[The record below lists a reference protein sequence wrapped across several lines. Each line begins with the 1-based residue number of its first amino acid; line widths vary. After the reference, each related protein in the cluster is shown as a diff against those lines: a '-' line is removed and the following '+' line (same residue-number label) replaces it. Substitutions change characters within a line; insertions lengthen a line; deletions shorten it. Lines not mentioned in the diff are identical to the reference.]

1 MSTGSKAFALK
12 FISGKYQGGEFPLRF
27 DREMTIGRAAD
38 LDMVLVED
46 MVSRKHA
53 RIVTTANGVRLA
65 DLGSTNGTFVNG
77 QRIDDVELKEGDR
90 ILIGTSILKLVLQ
103 EEGPSSYDPQVIK
116 HQMAEAASRHRGGV
130 MNGRIDEVSI
140 PDLLQL
146 FHASQ
151 KTGMLLVRSEGREGR
166 IYLRQGKVYYAVIDD
181 KHHLGPE
188 KSFHRIVTWE
198 TGTFEL
204 DRPETT
210 EFLVELEDSTESL
223 LMEAMRQLDELA
235 RLDLPETTARVVPV
249 TPFAWPLRDLSG
261 ELLDV
266 FQLALEEGTVEGILD
281 KAPTSDLDTARLI
294 LELIEKKYVAFS

>member
-12 FISGKYQGGEFPLRF
+12 FISGKYQGGEFPLRA
-27 DREMTIGRAAD
+27 DRELTIGRAAD

-53 RIVTTANGVRLA
+53 RIVASADSVRLA

-77 QRIDDVELKEGDR
+77 QRIDDIELREGDR

-103 EEGPSSYDPQVIK
+103 EESGRAFDPQAIK
-116 HQMAEAASRHRGGV
+116 NQMAEAASRHRGGV

-151 KTGMLLVRSEGREGR
+151 KTGMLLVHSEGREGR

-181 KHHLGPE
+181 KHALGPE
-188 KSFHRIVTWE
+188 KSFYRIVTWE

-223 LMEAMRQLDELA
+223 LMEAMRQLDELG
-235 RLDLPETTARVVPV
+235 RLDLPGPETRVVPQ
-249 TPFAWPLRDLSG
+249 TPFAWPLRDLSP
-261 ELLDV
+261 ERLDV
-266 FQLALEEGTVEGILD
+266 LQLVLEEGTVGGIFD
-281 KAPTSDLDTARLI
+281 KAPGTDLDTARLL
-294 LELIEKKYVAFS
+294 LELIERKYVGFS

>member
-12 FISGKYQGGEFPLRF
+12 FISGKYQGGEFPLRT
-27 DREMTIGRAAD
+27 DQEMVIGRASD

-53 RIVTTANGVRLA
+53 RIVASIGGVHLA

-77 QRIDDVELKEGDR
+77 QRIDDIELKEGDR

-103 EEGPSSYDPQVIK
+103 EDGNRAYDAQTIK
-116 HQMAEAASRHRGGV
+116 NQMAEAASRHRGGV

-151 KTGMLLVRSEGREGR
+151 KTGMLLVSSEGREGR
-166 IYLRQGKVYYAVIDD
+166 IYLRQGKVYYAVIDERHD
-181 KHHLGPE
+181 LGPE
-188 KSFHRIVTWE
+188 KSFHRIVTWS

-223 LMEAMRQLDELA
+223 LMEAMRQLDEMA
-235 RLDLPETTARVVPV
+235 RLDLPGPETRLLPS
-249 TPFAWPLRDLSG
+249 TPFAWPLRELSPD
-261 ELLDV
+261 LLDV
-266 FQLALEEGTVEGILD
+266 LQLVLEEGTVGGVLD
-281 KAPTSDLDTARLI
+281 KAAGADLDTARSL
-294 LELIEKKYVAFS
+294 LHLIERKYARFA